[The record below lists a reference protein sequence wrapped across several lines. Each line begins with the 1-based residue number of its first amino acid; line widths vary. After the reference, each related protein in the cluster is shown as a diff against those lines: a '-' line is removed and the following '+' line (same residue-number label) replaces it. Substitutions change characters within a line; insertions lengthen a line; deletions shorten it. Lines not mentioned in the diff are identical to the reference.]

1 MDNDNREESGLSTSD
16 GISGVQNNNQNIRAD
31 WHHYEENV
39 NNQDGSNQTGRGQYD
54 QQIADIVDEHNKERK
69 YGSRFYRKGL
79 LTGIIATFSA
89 MVLIVLSVA
98 DVCLKKGYLHIG
110 INGDVYIQS
119 DAVTDESGIGSEVE
133 AKLNAIDSVLDSFYF
148 EEVDDEKAK
157 DSIYKAYLSSYGDKY
172 TVYYTA
178 DEYKKLTETTNGT
191 FSGIGAVCQISS
203 EGGILLVDVYE
214 SGAGYKAGLRSGDRI
229 IQVDGTDV
237 TDMDLSSAVALVKGE
252 KGTQVGLKI
261 VRDGAT
267 SDYTVVRD
275 EIEVQTVNYAITE
288 DNIGYISVSQFENV
302 TAKQFKAA
310 IEDLKSEGAKG
321 IIIDIRNNPGG
332 LLTTVISMLKD
343 ILPNGLIVYTE
354 DKDGNRKEYS
364 DNDNE
369 ELDMPLAVLVNGN
382 SASASEIFA
391 GAIQDYGKGV
401 IVGTQTFGKGIVQT
415 VKPLTDGSAI
425 KFTIAK
431 YFTPK
436 GRDIHGKGVTPDV
449 VVEYDK
455 DADEDTQI
463 SAALESVRAQ
473 INQ

>member
-54 QQIADIVDEHNKERK
+54 QQIANIVDEHNKERK

-191 FSGIGAVCQISS
+191 FSGIG
-203 EGGILLVDVYE
+203 
-214 SGAGYKAGLRSGDRI
+214 RS
-229 IQVDGTDV
+229 
-237 TDMDLSSAVALVKGE
+237 
-252 KGTQVGLKI
+252 
-261 VRDGAT
+261 
-267 SDYTVVRD
+267 
-275 EIEVQTVNYAITE
+275 
-288 DNIGYISVSQFENV
+288 
-302 TAKQFKAA
+302 
-310 IEDLKSEGAKG
+310 
-321 IIIDIRNNPGG
+321 
-332 LLTTVISMLKD
+332 
-343 ILPNGLIVYTE
+343 
-354 DKDGNRKEYS
+354 
-364 DNDNE
+364 
-369 ELDMPLAVLVNGN
+369 
-382 SASASEIFA
+382 
-391 GAIQDYGKGV
+391 
-401 IVGTQTFGKGIVQT
+401 
-415 VKPLTDGSAI
+415 
-425 KFTIAK
+425 
-431 YFTPK
+431 
-436 GRDIHGKGVTPDV
+436 
-449 VVEYDK
+449 
-455 DADEDTQI
+455 
-463 SAALESVRAQ
+463 
-473 INQ
+473 

>member
-54 QQIADIVDEHNKERK
+54 QQIANIVDEHNKERK

-436 GRDIHGKGVTPDV
+436 GQDIHGKGVTPDV

>member
-1 MDNDNREESGLSTSD
+1 MDNNNREESGLSTSD

-237 TDMDLSSAVALVKGE
+237 TDMDLSSAVALVKGG

-431 YFTPK
+431 YLTPK
-436 GRDIHGKGVTPDV
+436 GQDIHGKGVTPDV

>member
-39 NNQDGSNQTGRGQYD
+39 NNQDGSNQTERGQYD

-288 DNIGYISVSQFENV
+288 DNIGYILVSQFENV

-436 GRDIHGKGVTPDV
+436 GQDIHGKGVTPDV

>member
-229 IQVDGTDV
+229 IQGDGTDV

-310 IEDLKSEGAKG
+310 IEELKSEGAKG

-436 GRDIHGKGVTPDV
+436 GQDIHGKGVTPDV